1 MAGTDD
7 SKFAIVSHMSLI
19 LSKDAALYY
28 EEYGSGESLILV
40 HDFLGSLETEWRR
53 FIPMFARHFHTI
65 AFDLRGHGKTNNP
78 SGKLHL
84 KTLVDDLHVLYDTL
98 QIEQANICGNGFGGY
113 IALAYGLQHPGRV
126 RGLIMHGTR
135 FFWNDVST
143 RAALEH
149 LEADDQR
156 KYTQGNTQAD
166 RQLLLAEAKE
176 CLVTISQEAIP
187 EDAVTLTDF
196 PVLVSIGDLDEMI
209 PRNEAEQL
217 AQMIPNARLSVLENT
232 RHPLRT
238 VQSVSFLERAVT
250 FFNAEENA

>member
-166 RQLLLAEAKE
+166 
-176 CLVTISQEAIP
+176 
-187 EDAVTLTDF
+187 F